1 MNFQSV
7 ATSTVQLFVT
17 EYLRKEF
24 GDLNEKASGY
34 DDDKDDDD
42 DDDYNS
48 NDVEVIEIG
57 TGEALTMLD
66 TLVNLR

>member
-24 GDLNEKASGY
+24 GDLNEKASY
-34 DDDKDDDD
+34 NDDDKDDDD
-42 DDDYNS
+42 DDDNS
-48 NDVEVIEIG
+48 KDVEVIEIG

-66 TLVNLR
+66 TLVNLK

>member
-24 GDLNEKASGY
+24 SDLNEKASGN

-42 DDDYNS
+42 DSDDNS
-48 NDVEVIEIG
+48 KDVEVIEIG
-57 TGEALTMLD
+57 RGEALKMLD